1 MKSEWERQ
9 DKKIISDIE
18 NAFDMA
24 NITLMLIKT
33 VLSIIP
39 YELFLGKLVLKRKSI
54 CITGK
59 DFPPKICKLSSL
71 QYGDYFFYKVIISR
85 IEKLNRHIQH
95 SHA

>member
-18 NAFDMA
+18 NVFDMA

-33 VLSIIP
+33 ILSIIP

-54 CITGK
+54 CIAGK
-59 DFPPKICKLSSL
+59 DSPP
-71 QYGDYFFYKVIISR
+71 Q
-85 IEKLNRHIQH
+85 NM
-95 SHA
+95 